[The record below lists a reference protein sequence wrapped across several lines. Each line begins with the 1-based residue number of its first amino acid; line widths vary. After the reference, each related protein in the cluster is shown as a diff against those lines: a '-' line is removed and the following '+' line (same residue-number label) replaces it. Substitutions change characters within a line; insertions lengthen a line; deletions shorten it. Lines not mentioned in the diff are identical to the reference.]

1 MSIFRSS
8 FTKEVQDQLAVRQ
21 NAIVSRTPQSIQYM
35 GSRNAWIRMSS
46 SVNVNSDNGELAK
59 KNVLLGGV
67 LNTGALG
74 GSLKSGVGTANE
86 AYSSKTAGGATHLRG
101 IRPMPG
107 ITSIDI
113 KSKSA
118 YGSLREVTVNFVCW
132 DITQLEE
139 LEVLYMRP
147 GYTVL
152 VEWGWIPYLDNNNIL
167 QVNIPQF
174 YDILTKGPTERTT
187 IFRELFEKSK
197 KSSGNYDAMY
207 GYVKNYQWSARP
219 DGGYDC
225 QAVVI
230 STGEIIESLK
240 INFLKPNLSESKT
253 GMLKGEI
260 SSGAQTHNSD
270 FNTYYSKNI
279 LAGLWYETYKLIGN
293 PSIKLKPDS
302 ILDPTKFSNLIL
314 PITATQNTNESEDT
328 LSTDGR
334 QRYITLETVFN
345 LINKYVIIK
354 GNNDKDN
361 LLTLSLDASNITSDG
376 SPLLCIAHPLQIS
389 TDPTVCLINSPLWV
403 NGEVIAPTEKA
414 ANSVAY
420 QTNVA
425 LAQSVY
431 NDLVAGEL
439 SKTGKFFAKNAGFK
453 EFKSAFNKITSPII
467 YSLVNGLL
475 EKNNKGN
482 LEKFLKNNL
491 FANEDSLTFLNEI
504 APAFNSISVDIK
516 LEYKESKETVVE
528 GTAATAK
535 TKKVLLANS
544 IKLVGPTSQNFDAA
558 NTISTNAK
566 QALANL
572 DVLKGLR
579 SPYFNGDPYN
589 EIGIIK
595 NIYINLDFL
604 YKLSLSANLESQ
616 DRNGKNE
623 INVYSYIKNIISAVQ
638 TALGNV
644 NNFEIHVDP
653 IDNNVARV
661 IDINY
666 TGAKNIYDSLFELQV
681 HNLKS
686 VVRSYSLQSQI
697 FPEQSAIIAIGSQA
711 KGGQLGIQNNT
722 MIDFNRSL
730 IDRITP
736 EKGYSGNNAL
746 SKDARQGNEQLS
758 NGLAALV
765 KLFGSFGKNLSVDKN
780 PENKASALFNNGKN
794 ALRDLITYF
803 QSITSSPG
811 KNRNLIPVKFSLEMD
826 GIGGLVI
833 GHMFKLPSFVLP
845 RGYRG
850 DKIGVQLGQ
859 TVTSISHTIQNND
872 WVTKIDALNIVLSD
886 QAAIPFKDLNFN
898 KAVQQALSGEL
909 PELPPPGFNTPNAR
923 NLEKYLKDNNIS
935 VKAGELGSGGEIE
948 QGIAAIAG
956 AVLTTIKNK
965 YSDINITVT
974 AGNDQFHQNNA
985 GFSNHQVGK
994 AVDFTITPA
1003 TQDNINKVEAI
1014 LAEFSAAQPE
1024 FRYQNEYTNPSANAT
1039 GKHFHISF
1047 GVATKGA

>member
-8 FTKEVQDQLAVRQ
+8 FTKEVQEQLTVRQ
-21 NAIVSRTPQSIQYM
+21 NAISNRTPQSIQYM
-35 GSRNAWIRMSS
+35 GSRNAWIRMTS
-46 SVNVNSDNGELAK
+46 SVNVDNDNGDLAR

-67 LNTGALG
+67 LNTNNKLR
-74 GSLKSGVGTANE
+74 SGVGSSGE
-86 AYSSKTAGGATHLRG
+86 AYSTTSPGGKAHLRG

-118 YGSLREVTVNFVCW
+118 YGSLREVTVNFICW
-132 DITQLEE
+132 DITQLED

-167 QVNIPQF
+167 QVNTPQF
-174 YDILTKGPTERTT
+174 YDILGKGPTERTT
-187 IFRELFEKSK
+187 IFKELFAKSK
-197 KSSGNYDAMY
+197 ASGGNYDAMF
-207 GYVKNYQWSARP
+207 GYIKNYQWSARA

-240 INFLKPNLSESKT
+240 LNFLKPNLKESQT

-260 SSGAQTHNSD
+260 STGAQTHNSD
-270 FNTYYSKNI
+270 FNKYYSKNI

-293 PSIKLKPDS
+293 SSIKLKPNS
-302 ILDPTKFSNLIL
+302 VLKTTKFSSLIL
-314 PITATQNTNESEDT
+314 PITATQNTNETEDT
-328 LSTDGR
+328 LSSDGR
-334 QRYITLETVFN
+334 QRYITLETVFD
-345 LINKYVIIK
+345 LINKYVIIE
-354 GNNDKDN
+354 GNNSEDK
-361 LLTLSLDASNITSDG
+361 LLKLSLNSSEITSDN
-376 SPLLCIAHPLQIS
+376 SPLLCVAHPLQIS

-403 NGEVIAPTEKA
+403 NGEIITPTEKA
-414 ANSVAY
+414 ANNVAY

-425 LAQSVY
+425 VAQSIY
-431 NDLVAGEL
+431 DDLVKGEL
-439 SKTGKFFAKNAGFK
+439 SITGKFFGKNAGFK
-453 EFKSAFNKITSPII
+453 EFKSAFNKITTPII

-475 EKNNKGN
+475 ERNNKGN
-482 LEKFLKNNL
+482 LETFLKKNL
-491 FANEDSLTFLNEI
+491 FANEDSLIFLEEI
-504 APAFNSISVDIK
+504 SPSFNKISGDIK
-516 LEYKESKETVVE
+516 IEYKTSEESITE
-528 GTAATAK
+528 GAAARTRVRRIL
-535 TKKVLLANS
+535 TANS
-544 IKLVGPTSQNFDAA
+544 LKITGPASQNFNAA
-558 NTISTNAK
+558 DTISTNAK

-572 DVLKGLR
+572 DILKNLK
-579 SPYFNGDPYN
+579 SSYFNGDPYN

-623 INVYSYIKNIISAVQ
+623 INVYNYIKNIISAVQ
-638 TALGNV
+638 TSLGNV

-653 IDNNVARV
+653 VDNNIARI

-666 TGAKNIYDSLFELQV
+666 TGAKNIYDSLFPLQV

-686 VVRSYSLQSQI
+686 VVRSYNLQSQI

-736 EKGYSGNNAL
+736 KKGLSGNNSL
-746 SKDARQGNEQLS
+746 SEDARQGNEQLS
-758 NGLAALV
+758 NGLASLV
-765 KLFGSFGKNLSVDKN
+765 KLFASFGKNLSVDKN
-780 PENKASALFNNGKN
+780 PENKASVLFNDGKN

-811 KNRNLIPVKFSLEMD
+811 KNRNLIPIKFSVEMD

-833 GHMFKLPSFVLP
+833 GHMFKLPNFILP

-859 TVTSISHTIQNND
+859 TITSISHTIQNND

-886 QAAIPFKDLNFN
+886 QAAVPFKDLDFN
-898 KAVQQALSGEL
+898 KAVRQSLSGEI
-909 PELPPPGFNTPNAR
+909 PELPPPGREFPNAK
-923 NLEKYLKDNNIS
+923 NLEKYLKDNNIAA
-935 VKAGELGSGGEIE
+935 VKSGELSNGGEIE

-956 AVLTTIKNK
+956 SVLGTIKNK
-965 YSDINITVT
+965 YPDINLTVT
-974 AGNDQFHQNNA
+974 AGNDTFHQNQA

-994 AVDFTITPA
+994 AIDFAISPA
-1003 TQDNINKVEAI
+1003 TQDNINKVESV
-1014 LAEFSAAQPE
+1014 LAEFSSMQPE
-1024 FRYQNEYTNPSANAT
+1024 FRYLNEYNNPSANAT

>member
-21 NAIVSRTPQSIQYM
+21 DAIANRTPQSIQYM

-46 SVNVNSDNGELAK
+46 SVNVNNDNGELAK
-59 KNVLLGGV
+59 SNVLLGGV
-67 LNTGALG
+67 LDKNSKLR
-74 GSLKSGVGTANE
+74 SGVGTAGE
-86 AYSSKTAGGATHLRG
+86 SYSSTTAGGTTHLRG

-118 YGSLREVTVNFVCW
+118 YGSLREVIVNFVCW

-147 GYTVL
+147 GYTIL
-152 VEWGWIPYLDNNNIL
+152 VEWGWLPYLDNNNIL
-167 QVNIPQF
+167 QVNIPKF
-174 YDILTKGPTERTT
+174 YDILTKGPTERTI

-197 KSSGNYDAMY
+197 TSSGNYDAMY
-207 GYVKNYQWSARP
+207 GYVKNYQWSARM

-225 QAVVI
+225 QTTVI

-240 INFLKPNLSESKT
+240 INFLKPNLNESKT

-260 SSGAQTHNSD
+260 STGAKTHNSD
-270 FNTYYSKNI
+270 FNKYYSKNI
-279 LAGLWYETYKLIGN
+279 LAGLWNETYKLIGN
-293 PSIKLKPDS
+293 KNIKLKPDS
-302 ILDPTKFSNLIL
+302 ILKPNKFSVLRL
-314 PITATQNTNESEDT
+314 PITATQNTNETDST

-334 QRYITLETVFN
+334 QIYITLGTVFD

-361 LLTLSLDASNITSDG
+361 LLTLSLDASTITSDG
-376 SPLLCIAHPLQIS
+376 SSLLCVAHPLQIS
-389 TDPTVCLINSPLWV
+389 TDPTVCLINSPLWI
-403 NGEVIAPTEKA
+403 NGEVITPTETA
-414 ANSVAY
+414 ANNVTY
-420 QTNVA
+420 QTNIA
-425 LAQSVY
+425 IAQSAY
-431 NDLVAGEL
+431 DDLIKADL
-439 SKTGKFFAKNAGFK
+439 GKVGRFFGDINSPSYKLL
-453 EFKSAFNKITSPII
+453 KSAFNKINSPII
-467 YSLVNGLL
+467 YSLLNDLLQKNGKGSLESFLKSNIASYSVNPSSNADAL
-475 EKNNKGN
+475 
-482 LEKFLKNNL
+482 KFLR
-491 FANEDSLTFLNEI
+491 EI
-504 APAFNSISVDIK
+504 EGNFNKISVDLKISY
-516 LEYKESKETVVE
+516 ETYFESKVV
-528 GTAATAK
+528 GAAATLQQIEAL
-535 TKKVLLANS
+535 KVDT
-544 IKLVGPTSQNFDAA
+544 IKIIGPPSQNFNAA

-572 DVLKGLR
+572 DALKDLR

-604 YKLSLSANLESQ
+604 YKLSLSTNLESQ

-623 INVYSYIKNIISAVQ
+623 INVYNYIKSIISAVQ
-638 TALGNV
+638 PSLGNL

-653 IDNNVARV
+653 VDNNVARI

-666 TGAKNIYDSLFELQV
+666 TGAKDIYDSLFELQI

-686 VVRSYSLQSQI
+686 VVRSYSIQSQI
-697 FPEQSAIIAIGSQA
+697 FPEQSSIIAIGSQA

-722 MIDFNRSL
+722 MIDFNRLL

-736 EKGYSGNNAL
+736 EKGYTGNNTL

-765 KLFGSFGKNLSVDKN
+765 ELFGNFGKNFSVDKN
-780 PENKASALFNNGKN
+780 PESKARALFDNGKN

-811 KNRNLIPVKFSLEMD
+811 KNRNLIPIKFSLEMD

-833 GHMFKLPSFVLP
+833 GHMFKLPNFILP

-850 DKIGVQLGQ
+850 DKVGVQLGQ
-859 TVTSISHTIQNND
+859 TITSISHTIQNND
-872 WVTKIDALNIVLSD
+872 WVTKIDALNIVLND
-886 QAAIPFKDLNFN
+886 QAGVPFKDLDFN
-898 KAVQQALSGEL
+898 KAVRQSLSGEI
-909 PELPPPGFNTPNAR
+909 PELPPPGREFPNAK
-923 NLEKYLKDNNIS
+923 NLEKYLKDNNIAA
-935 VKAGELGSGGEIE
+935 VKAGELSNGGEIE

-956 AVLTTIKNK
+956 SVLGTIKNK
-965 YSDINITVT
+965 YPDINLTVT
-974 AGNDQFHQNNA
+974 AGNDTFHQNQA

-994 AVDFTITPA
+994 AIDFAISPA
-1003 TQDNINKVEAI
+1003 TQDNINKVESV
-1014 LAEFSAAQPE
+1014 LAEFSSMQPE
-1024 FRYQNEYTNPSANAT
+1024 FRYSP
-1039 GKHFHISF
+1039 
-1047 GVATKGA
+1047 